1 MHVTAKIGGTQAK
14 KAQKTV
20 KKAASKISGG
30 AKKAQGKAKSTVKQ
44 TKSKAA
50 PKSGAGNWYG
60 PDRPKFLGESVESAW
75 IVCQIDISIR
85 KWCGRTLLTL
95 FLPDRTFHSATII
108 PVW

>member
-30 AKKAQGKAKSTVKQ
+30 AKKAQSKAKSSAKQ

-50 PKSGAGNWYG
+50 SKSGAGNWYG
-60 PDRPKFLGESVESAW
+60 PDRPKFLGESVGSGCIA
-75 IVCQIDISIR
+75 CQIEVSIR
-85 KWCGRTLLTL
+85 KLFLRSLLTQ
-95 FLPDRTFHSATII
+95 FLPHRPFHSATII
-108 PVW
+108 FVW